1 VRAKSA
7 PSQREGAPLETL
19 PSKVASRW
27 FEFVDLE
34 AIRANPNNAREH
46 DTRQIAKL
54 AQSIAKFG
62 FLSPVVIDASCELL
76 CGHARYEAARQLGMK
91 KILAIRVTDLSE
103 PQKRAFML
111 ADNRLA
117 ELASWNNAALK
128 RELTF
133 LTKYDINFDFE
144 AIGFETAEIDFIFG
158 DGEGS
163 DEQAAVPVLRET
175 PAVSRTG
182 DLWQLGEHRLCC
194 GNALESSAY
203 EAILADDRAAM
214 AFTDPP
220 YNVRIDGHAGG
231 SGLIRH
237 REFAMAS
244 GEMTGG
250 EYENFLG
257 CAFRK
262 MREFTVD
269 GSILFVCMDW
279 RHTSEILRASQGLS
293 LKNICVWIKNNGG
306 TGSFYRS
313 QHEFVFVFKNGTGNH
328 ISNIELGR
336 HGRNRTNVWEYR
348 GINSFGRN
356 RENLLKTDPTVKPLA
371 LVADAIKD
379 CSKRGGTILD
389 PFAGSGTTVIAAQK
403 TQRRA
408 AAIEIDPHY
417 VDAIIRRWQTYT
429 GKRAVCS
436 RTGVSFAQRETQC
449 T

>member
-1 VRAKSA
+1 M
-7 PSQREGAPLETL
+7 Q
-19 PSKVASRW
+19 VASCCA
-27 FEFVDLE
+27 V
-34 AIRANPNNAREH
+34 
-46 DTRQIAKL
+46 
-54 AQSIAKFG
+54 
-62 FLSPVVIDASCELL
+62 
-76 CGHARYEAARQLGMK
+76 GHARYEAARQLGIK
-91 KILAIRVTDLSE
+91 KIPAVRVTDLTE

-163 DEQAAVPVLRET
+163 DEQAAVPVLRKT

-194 GNALESSAY
+194 GNALESFAY

-262 MREFTVD
+262 MRE
-269 GSILFVCMDW
+269 
-279 RHTSEILRASQGLS
+279 
-293 LKNICVWIKNNGG
+293 
-306 TGSFYRS
+306 
-313 QHEFVFVFKNGTGNH
+313 
-328 ISNIELGR
+328 
-336 HGRNRTNVWEYR
+336 
-348 GINSFGRN
+348 
-356 RENLLKTDPTVKPLA
+356 
-371 LVADAIKD
+371 
-379 CSKRGGTILD
+379 
-389 PFAGSGTTVIAAQK
+389 
-403 TQRRA
+403 
-408 AAIEIDPHY
+408 
-417 VDAIIRRWQTYT
+417 
-429 GKRAVCS
+429 
-436 RTGVSFAQRETQC
+436 
-449 T
+449 

>member
-1 VRAKSA
+1 M
-7 PSQREGAPLETL
+7 ETL

-91 KILAIRVTDLSE
+91 KIPAVRVTDLSE

-133 LTKYDINFDFE
+133 LIKYDINFDFE

-182 DLWQLGEHRLCC
+182 DLWHLGEHRLCC
-194 GNALESSAY
+194 GNALESAAY

-306 TGSFYRS
+306 MGSFYRS

-328 ISNIELGR
+328 INNIELGR

-348 GINSFGRN
+348 GI
-356 RENLLKTDPTVKPLA
+356 VKPLA

-379 CSKRGGTILD
+379 CSERGDTILD
-389 PFAGSGTTVIAAQK
+389 PFAGSGTTVIAAEK
-403 TQRRA
+403 THRRA

-429 GKRAVCS
+429 GKSAVCS